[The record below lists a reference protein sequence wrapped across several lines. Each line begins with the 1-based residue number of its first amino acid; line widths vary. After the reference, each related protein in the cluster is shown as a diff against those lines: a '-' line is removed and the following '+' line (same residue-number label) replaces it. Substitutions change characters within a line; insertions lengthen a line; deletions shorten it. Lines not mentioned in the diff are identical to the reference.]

1 MTIKCKKI
9 EEHHLKTNTK
19 NMGRWMKQILVPLP
33 GAEEIKQII
42 YLMFSIVSKKLKR
55 KDIDIPKQ
63 LIYTNVTNKCKD
75 KRPFISEFIIS
86 TRDVGSTEE
95 RGGGDY
101 SNRLSTL
108 RVCDQLR
115 IPMGFLKS
123 PRGT

>member
-1 MTIKCKKI
+1 M
-9 EEHHLKTNTK
+9 LKEIY
-19 NMGRWMKQILVPLP
+19 IL
-33 GAEEIKQII
+33 
-42 YLMFSIVSKKLKR
+42 
-55 KDIDIPKQ
+55 KQ

-108 RVCDQLR
+108 RVCDHVR
-115 IPMGFLKS
+115 ISIGLKKR
-123 PRGT
+123 PRGGASGSQKS